1 MPISSEMSIT
11 DQLLHGY
18 QRDFPLTPE
27 PFNEIASILD
37 ASERDVRAA
46 FEVLLG
52 SGIIARIGGVVRP
65 NTLAASTLAAVAIQ
79 DFSTDNVA
87 KMISAV
93 EGVNH
98 VYLRENDINIW
109 FVATGP
115 DRDYV
120 DATIRKV
127 ERISGRPV
135 LDLRLEQ
142 SFHIDLG
149 FSLKGGPKTHNPLAA
164 PNIAYDAAPCDRPL
178 VQILTSGLAVHP
190 RPYQIAGAQLGIPEE
205 AVISRLYHLL
215 QAGIVTRIGAIIR
228 HRALGWRSNAMVV
241 WDVDPSEI
249 AEKARILA
257 AQKGINLCYQRR
269 RYAEQWPYNLYC
281 MVHAKSR
288 ESALRILDCA
298 SSRAGLDGIP
308 RQVLFSSHCYK
319 QTGALILAP
328 KEAA

>member
-1 MPISSEMSIT
+1 MLRATDTSIA
-11 DQLLHGY
+11 DVLLNGY

-27 PFNEIASILD
+27 PFKDIAEKTGVT
-37 ASERDVRAA
+37 ERDVRAA
-46 FEVLLG
+46 FEALLG
-52 SGIIARIGGVVRP
+52 SGIVARIGGVVRP
-65 NTLAASTLAAVAIQ
+65 NTLAASTLAAVAVPSLATDSIATLI
-79 DFSTDNVA
+79 STLD
-87 KMISAV
+87 
-93 EGVNH
+93 GVNH
-98 VYLRENDINIW
+98 VYLRENEINIW

-120 DATIRKV
+120 DATLREV
-127 ERISGRPV
+127 EKLSGPPV

-149 FSLKGGPKTHNPLAA
+149 FSLKSGPKTHSPPPASGV
-164 PNIAYDAAPCDRPL
+164 AYEATPFDRPL
-178 VQILTSGLAVHP
+178 VQILTSGLAIHP
-190 RPYQIAGAQLGIPEE
+190 RPYQIAGNQLGICEE
-205 AVISRLYHLL
+205 AVIARLNHML

-241 WDVDPSEI
+241 WDVDPRLI
-249 AEKARILA
+249 AEKAEVLA

-288 ESALRILDCA
+288 ESALRILDSA
-298 SSRAGLDGIP
+298 SRKAGLDGIP

-319 QTGALILAP
+319 QTGALIVAP

>member
-1 MPISSEMSIT
+1 MPRSADISIT

-27 PFNEIASILD
+27 PFNDVASRLD
-37 ASERDVRAA
+37 ATEREVRAA

-65 NTLAASTLAAVAIQ
+65 NTLAASTLAAVAVPALSI
-79 DFSTDNVA
+79 DSIAT
-87 KMISAV
+87 MISEL

-115 DRDYV
+115 DRAYV
-120 DATIRKV
+120 DATLRDV
-127 ERISGRPV
+127 ERLSGQPV

-149 FSLKGGPKTHNPLAA
+149 FSLKGGPKPHNPLAA
-164 PNIAYDAAPCDRPL
+164 PSVAYDAAPCDRPL

-190 RPYQIAGAQLGIPEE
+190 RPYQIAGAQLGISEE
-205 AVISRLYHLL
+205 AVIARLHHMLES
-215 QAGIVTRIGAIIR
+215 GIVTRIGAIIR

-241 WDVDPSEI
+241 WDVDASEM

-288 ESALRILDCA
+288 ESALRILDSA
-298 SSRAGLDGIP
+298 SRKAGLDGIP

-319 QTGALILAP
+319 QTGALIVAP

>member
-1 MPISSEMSIT
+1 MPRASEMTIT

-27 PFNEIASILD
+27 PFNEIALRLD
-37 ASERDVRAA
+37 ATEREVRAA

-65 NTLAASTLAAVAIQ
+65 NTLAASTLAAVAVPALSI
-79 DFSTDNVA
+79 DSIAT
-87 KMISAV
+87 MISEL

-115 DRDYV
+115 DRAYV
-120 DATIRKV
+120 DATLREV
-127 ERISGRPV
+127 ERLSGQPV

-149 FSLKGGPKTHNPLAA
+149 FSLKGGPKTHNPLVA
-164 PNIAYDAAPCDRPL
+164 PNVAYHAAPCDRPL
-178 VQILTSGLAVHP
+178 VQLLTSGLAVHP
-190 RPYQIAGAQLGIPEE
+190 RPYQIAGAQLGISEE
-205 AVISRLYHLL
+205 AVIARLHHMLES
-215 QAGIVTRIGAIIR
+215 GIVTRIGAIIR

-241 WDVDPSEI
+241 WDVDPTEI

-269 RYAEQWPYNLYC
+269 RYPEQWPYNLYC

-288 ESALRILDCA
+288 ESAVRILDSA
-298 SSRAGLDGIP
+298 SRKAGLDGMP

-319 QTGALILAP
+319 QTGALIVAP

>member
-1 MPISSEMSIT
+1 MPRSAEISIT

-27 PFNEIASILD
+27 PFNDIALGLD
-37 ASERDVRAA
+37 ATEREVRAA

-65 NTLAASTLAAVAIQ
+65 NTLAASTLAAVAVPALSI
-79 DFSTDNVA
+79 DSIAT
-87 KMISAV
+87 MISEL

-120 DATIRKV
+120 DATLQEV
-127 ERISGRPV
+127 ERLSGQPV

-149 FSLKGGPKTHNPLAA
+149 FSLKGGPKTHSPLAV
-164 PNIAYDAAPCDRPL
+164 PNVAYDAAPYDRPL
-178 VQILTSGLAVHP
+178 VQILTSGLAVQP
-190 RPYQIAGAQLGIPEE
+190 RPYQIAGAQLGISEE
-205 AVISRLYHLL
+205 AVIARLHHMLES
-215 QAGIVTRIGAIIR
+215 GIVTRIGAIIR

-288 ESALRILDCA
+288 ESALRILDSA
-298 SSRAGLDGIP
+298 SRKAGLDDLP

-319 QTGALILAP
+319 QTGALIVAP

>member
-1 MPISSEMSIT
+1 MPRSAEISIA
-11 DQLLHGY
+11 DQLLNSY

-27 PFNEIASILD
+27 PFNNIATNLG
-37 ASERDVRAA
+37 ATEREVRAA
-46 FEVLLG
+46 FEALLG

-65 NTLAASTLAAVAIQ
+65 NTLAASTLAAVAVPGL
-79 DFSTDNVA
+79 STDSIA
-87 KMISAV
+87 TRISSLD
-93 EGVNH
+93 GVNH

-115 DRDYV
+115 DRAYV
-120 DATIRKV
+120 DATLLEV
-127 ERISGRPV
+127 EKLSGQPV

-149 FSLKGGPKTHNPLAA
+149 FSLKGGPKAHSPLGA
-164 PNIAYDAAPCDRPL
+164 PNLAYTAALCDRPL

-190 RPYQIAGAQLGIPEE
+190 RPYQIAGTQLGISEE
-205 AVISRLYHLL
+205 AVIARLRHMLES
-215 QAGIVTRIGAIIR
+215 GIVTRIGAIIR

-249 AEKARILA
+249 AEKTGILA

-269 RYAEQWPYNLYC
+269 RYDDQWPYNLYC

-288 ESALRILDCA
+288 ESALRILDSA
-298 SSRAGLDGIP
+298 SRRARLDGIP

-319 QTGALILAP
+319 QTGALIVAP

>member
-1 MPISSEMSIT
+1 MPRTTDTSIA

-27 PFNEIASILD
+27 PFKDIAMKFNVT
-37 ASERDVRAA
+37 EREVRAA
-46 FEVLLG
+46 FEALLG
-52 SGIIARIGGVVRP
+52 SGVIARIGGVVRP
-65 NTLAASTLAAVAIQ
+65 NTLAASTLAAVAVPGL
-79 DFSTDNVA
+79 STDSVA
-87 KMISAV
+87 TMISAL

-120 DATIRKV
+120 DATLRQA
-127 ERISGRPV
+127 ETLSGQPV

-149 FSLKGGPKTHNPLAA
+149 FSLKGGPKTHSPLSA
-164 PNIAYDAAPCDRPL
+164 PDVAYDAAPCDRPL
-178 VQILTSGLAVHP
+178 VQILTSGLALHP
-190 RPYQIAGAQLGIPEE
+190 RPYQIAGAQLGISEE
-205 AVISRLYHLL
+205 AVIARLHHML
-215 QAGIVTRIGAIIR
+215 QAGIVTRLGAIIR

-241 WDVDPSEI
+241 WDIDPGTI
-249 AEKARILA
+249 AEKAQVLA

-288 ESALRILDCA
+288 ESALRILDSA
-298 SSRAGLDGIP
+298 SRNAGLNGIP

-319 QTGALILAP
+319 QTGALIVAP
-328 KEAA
+328 KAAA

>member
-1 MPISSEMSIT
+1 MPRSADISIT

-27 PFNEIASILD
+27 PFNDIALRLD
-37 ASERDVRAA
+37 ATEREVRSA

-65 NTLAASTLAAVAIQ
+65 NTLAASTLAAVAVPALSI
-79 DFSTDNVA
+79 DSIAT
-87 KMISAV
+87 MIAEL

-98 VYLRENDINIW
+98 VYLRENEINIW

-115 DRDYV
+115 DRAYV
-120 DATIRKV
+120 DATLRDV
-127 ERISGRPV
+127 ERLSGQPV

-149 FSLKGGPKTHNPLAA
+149 FSLKGGPKPHSPLAA
-164 PNIAYDAAPCDRPL
+164 PSVAYDAAPCDRPL

-190 RPYQIAGAQLGIPEE
+190 RPYQIAGAQLGISEE
-205 AVISRLYHLL
+205 AVIARLRHMLES
-215 QAGIVTRIGAIIR
+215 GIVTRIGAIIR

-241 WDVDPSEI
+241 WDVDPSEM

-269 RYAEQWPYNLYC
+269 RYAKQWPYNLYC

-288 ESALRILDCA
+288 ESALRILDSA
-298 SSRAGLDGIP
+298 SRKAGLEGIP

-319 QTGALILAP
+319 QTGALIVAP